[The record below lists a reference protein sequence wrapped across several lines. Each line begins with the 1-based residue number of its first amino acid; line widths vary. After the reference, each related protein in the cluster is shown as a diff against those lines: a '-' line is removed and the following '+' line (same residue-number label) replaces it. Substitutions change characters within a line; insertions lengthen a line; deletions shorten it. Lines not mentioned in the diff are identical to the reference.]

1 VVWHHENLM
10 PTYVDVRREAAR
22 AFFEFLERE
31 LRADEVLAD
40 KQCVRLIIE
49 KAQAEQ
55 AAKSRKRFDVDD
67 AFRRQLLYGKMDDV
81 IAAWCRKRELRTDP
95 YTVFRFGGSERGPT
109 QHETGIGPSLPYVN
123 RWFERL
129 AAAVPEIADCR
140 SAVAK
145 APTAAVA
152 PAFRLQ
158 QPLPF
163 GAAGDVRYA
172 GTRKD
177 LERGIYQVAM
187 YAATGGDPSRSW
199 RYDCG
204 LFIFYSLERPR
215 TLLGEA
221 LFDAWPDVHTRIWE
235 AGRVWV
241 LLL

>member
-1 VVWHHENLM
+1 M

-22 AFFEFLERE
+22 AFFEFLDRE
-31 LRADEVLAD
+31 LRGDEVLAD

-55 AAKSRKRFDVDD
+55 AAQSRKRFDADD

-81 IAAWCRKRELRTDP
+81 IAAWCRKRELRTDAFS
-95 YTVFRFGGSERGPT
+95 VFRFGGSERGPT
-109 QHETGIGPSLPYVN
+109 QHETGIGPSLPYAK
-123 RWFERL
+123 RAFERL
-129 AAAVPEIADCR
+129 AETVPEIADC
-140 SAVAK
+140 SSTVAK
-145 APTAAVA
+145 APTAAIA

-163 GAAGDVRYA
+163 GAAGEVRYA

-187 YAATGGDPSRSW
+187 DAATGGDPSRSW

-204 LFIFYSLERPR
+204 LFIFYALERPR
-215 TLLGEA
+215 VFLGEA
-221 LFDAWPDVHTRIWE
+221 LFDAWPEVHARIWE
-235 AGRVWV
+235 AGKVWV